1 MKISRVFI
9 KNFKSFKSE
18 RIDFLDLMAFIG
30 ENNAGK
36 SNVLKALDLFFSDT
50 KKLDAHFFN
59 DCGEKTIIQVWF
71 RDLNAEAKTTF
82 GKYLLEDGE
91 TVIIRKEY
99 FFEGEETQRLFAVIL
114 EEKFEN
120 EKDKKD
126 AVEITDKEEIEPFT
140 STDKKYFWK
149 PKPFGWAQVAN
160 GYLPDFLYVP
170 AVKDVKEEAKI
181 TEKSRFGQIIN
192 AMLSSVLQDAEL
204 KKVNEQFTKL
214 LMGENDAQDGR
225 IAQLKEFET
234 MLSEKLSAHMKG
246 TTIKLDVTPPSLKDV
261 FQSGTKIMVDDGI
274 STAIENKGH
283 GMQRSVIFVIFR
295 AYADL
300 LKKEQGEKAKAL
312 IFGIEEPELYLHPQ
326 MQRAMFALL
335 KEITK
340 TDQVVFTTHSSFFV
354 DMGEYKSI
362 GIAVKNNLEIGTKI
376 IQYQKDIFAV
386 EEERK
391 NFKLLNE
398 FDPERSEM
406 FFGKKVVLVEGD
418 TEKVVLPL
426 IAQKVKPEYLFYD
439 YGITIVE
446 CGSKDAIPFF
456 SKVLNAFKFPY
467 VVIYDKDT
475 DNQASS
481 QKIEDE
487 VNLSEGLGSIEVLD
501 PNFEK
506 VCENGG
512 VVIPAGG
519 NKPFKAFK
527 TFKDIDVA
535 SIPTRLKEIVE
546 KIFS

>member
-126 AVEITDKEEIEPFT
+126 AVEIRDKEEIEPFT

-386 EEERK
+386 EEE
-391 NFKLLNE
+391 
-398 FDPERSEM
+398 
-406 FFGKKVVLVEGD
+406 
-418 TEKVVLPL
+418 
-426 IAQKVKPEYLFYD
+426 
-439 YGITIVE
+439 
-446 CGSKDAIPFF
+446 
-456 SKVLNAFKFPY
+456 
-467 VVIYDKDT
+467 
-475 DNQASS
+475 
-481 QKIEDE
+481 

-535 SIPTRLKEIVE
+535 SIPTR
-546 KIFS
+546 